1 MNFKSLFITLGQGI
15 AIVLLLM
22 GLEFFV
28 TWFYSVN
35 PKLLKVTG
43 GALLIIFGIMILIY
57 GDKKLKINEG
67 KIGKII
73 FSIPD
78 RLNFFSTM
86 WKWVLGLISIYV
98 GISLFF

>member
-67 KIGKII
+67 KIGKPE
-73 FSIPD
+73 F
-78 RLNFFSTM
+78 NN
-86 WKWVLGLISIYV
+86 
-98 GISLFF
+98 